1 MTSCRYHPGRQV
13 PITLEPLRAA
23 VPLQQ
28 GQFHLLLIQSGSV
41 RGQLPDLA
49 CFIGGRTLLCLS
61 PHTQFVL
68 KEARRLSGLHLAFA
82 PAFINVHLHADTLL
96 SPAYEPLRRE
106 CGYPDLHLFQQA
118 DPARPGIVGLDDTSY
133 EYIAGC
139 FDKIAVQ
146 LREQPDSKW
155 SCRAR
160 YLLLKLI
167 AFLCDDE
174 EVSGRIPAGDTPAS
188 RMCQYIL
195 THLDGDLTVG
205 TLCRKFATN
214 HTSLYRQFKAHTGLP
229 VSEYV
234 LQKRLETAKSSL
246 AFTSLSLAEIARTC
260 GFKESS
266 YFARIFKQHTGMTP
280 LMYRCTMRKKR
291 MD

>member
-1 MTSCRYHPGRQV
+1 MCIRDRDDPAHPG
-13 PITLEPLRAA
+13 IM
-23 VPLQQ
+23 
-28 GQFHLLLIQSGSV
+28 
-41 RGQLPDLA
+41 
-49 CFIGGRTLLCLS
+49 
-61 PHTQFVL
+61 
-68 KEARRLSGLHLAFA
+68 
-82 PAFINVHLHADTLL
+82 
-96 SPAYEPLRRE
+96 
-106 CGYPDLHLFQQA
+106 
-118 DPARPGIVGLDDTSY
+118 GLDDASY
-133 EYIAGC
+133 AYITDC

-160 YLLLKLI
+160 SLLLKLI
-167 AFLCDDE
+167 AFLGDDQKI
-174 EVSGRIPAGDTPAS
+174 SGWNPAGDTPAA

-205 TLCRKFATN
+205 TLCRMFATN

-246 AFTSLSLAEIARTC
+246 AFTSLSLAEIAQTC

-266 YFARIFKQHTGMTP
+266 YFARIFKQNTGMTP

-291 MD
+291 ME